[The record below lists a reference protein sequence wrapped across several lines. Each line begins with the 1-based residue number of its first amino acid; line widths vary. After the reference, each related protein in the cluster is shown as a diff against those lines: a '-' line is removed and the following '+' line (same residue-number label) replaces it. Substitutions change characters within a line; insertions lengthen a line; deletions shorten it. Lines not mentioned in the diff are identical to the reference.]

1 MTRMLPGGLI
11 LVLLAA
17 ACGGGE
23 PLAPATPSPPPTPA
37 ATASPSPVATASPS
51 PATTGDAGDVECPYA
66 ENADPSGEI
75 DIVNLRDDFCRDWP
89 DQDWTRHTVPFGQIT
104 RGCPIRDCIL
114 ALDAPETVST
124 TGRYGVA
131 RFAPVDAVDYD
142 DRLPIAVLR
151 IGEVARGYPLHILV
165 VHEIVNDEVAGVPVV
180 ASFCPLCH
188 TALAFDRRVEGDILD
203 FAVSGALRK
212 SDLVM
217 YDRHTETWWQQATGE
232 AIVGRHA
239 GFVLEPLQMS
249 VIAFRDFKRAFPGAD
264 ILTEDTGFGVT
275 YGRTPFIG
283 YDTKAFPPYASR
295 VIDDRLPALERV
307 ITLEAGDTAIAVP
320 FSTLREIPLAHV
332 DLAGTAVVVLWAPGT
347 ASALDEL
354 DIATSRDVG
363 SAAAYLPEVDG
374 RMLTLAPDA
383 PGRFRDEETGSL
395 WDVTG
400 LALSGPLA
408 GSRLPPAAHSTQFW
422 FAWTSFHPGTLL
434 WEPSRPTP

>member
-1 MTRMLPGGLI
+1 MTRMLAGGLI

-23 PLAPATPSPPPTPA
+23 PPAPATPSPPPTPA
-37 ATASPSPVATASPS
+37 ATASPSP
-51 PATTGDAGDVECPYA
+51 ATTGDAGGVECPYA

-217 YDRHTETWWQQATGE
+217 YDRNTETWWQQATGE

-249 VIAFRDFKRAFPGAD
+249 VIAFRDFKRAFPAAD

-363 SAAAYLPEVDG
+363 SAAAYRPEVDG

-422 FAWTSFHPGTLL
+422 FAWTSFHPGTLV

>member
-1 MTRMLPGGLI
+1 MRTLPGGL
-11 LVLLAA
+11 VLLLLAV
-17 ACGGGE
+17 ACGGE
-23 PLAPATPSPPPTPA
+23 SPTPATPSPSPTPA
-37 ATASPSPVATASPS
+37 ATASPSPAAVVSEAA
-51 PATTGDAGDVECPYA
+51 GDALESDCPYA
-66 ENADPSGEI
+66 HNSDPSGEV
-75 DIVNLRDDFCRDWP
+75 DIVNLSDDFCRDWP
-89 DQDWTRHTVPFGQIT
+89 DQDWSRHTVPFGQIT

-131 RFAPVDAVDYD
+131 RFAPVDAVDYE

-151 IGEVARGYPLHILV
+151 IGDVARGYPLHILV
-165 VHEIVNDEVAGVPVV
+165 IHEIVNDEVAGVPVV

-188 TALAFDRRVEGDILD
+188 TALAFDRRVEGETLD

-217 YDRHTETWWQQATGE
+217 YDRNTETWWQQATGE

-239 GFVLEPLQMS
+239 GLDLRPLQMS
-249 VIAFRDFKRAFPGAD
+249 VLSFRDFRSAFPDAD
-264 ILTEDTGFGVT
+264 ILTEDTGFGTT

-283 YDTKAFPPYASR
+283 YDTRAYPPYASR
-295 VIDDRLPALERV
+295 VIDNRLPALERV
-307 ITLEAGDTAIAVP
+307 ITLEAGDTSIVVP
-320 FSTLREIPLAHV
+320 FSTLSEIALARV
-332 DLAGTAVVVLWAPGT
+332 DLAGTAIVVFWAPGT

-354 DIATSRDVG
+354 HIATSRDVG
-363 SAAAYLPEVDG
+363 SAAAYFPEVDG
-374 RMLTLAPDA
+374 HMLTLAPDA
-383 PGRFRDEETGSL
+383 PGRFRDEETGSV

-422 FAWTSFHPGTLL
+422 FAWTSFHPGTVV
-434 WEPSRPTP
+434 WESPS

>member
-1 MTRMLPGGLI
+1 MRMLPAG
-11 LVLLAA
+11 LVLLLLAV

-23 PLAPATPSPPPTPA
+23 SPTPATPSPSPT
-37 ATASPSPVATASPS
+37 PVATASPP
-51 PATTGDAGDVECPYA
+51 PAPASQPSADPAESDCPYA
-66 ENADPSGEI
+66 ENSDPSGEI
-75 DIVNLRDDFCRDWP
+75 DIVNLSDDFCRDWP
-89 DQDWTRHTVPFGQIT
+89 DQDWSRHTVPFGQIT

-131 RFAPVDAVDYD
+131 RFAPVDAVDYE

-151 IGEVARGYPLHILV
+151 IGDVARGYPLHILV
-165 VHEIVNDEVAGVPVV
+165 IHEIVNDEVAGVPVV

-188 TALAFDRRVEGDILD
+188 TALAFDRRVEGDTLD

-217 YDRHTETWWQQATGE
+217 YDRNTETWWQQATGE

-239 GFVLEPLQMS
+239 GLELRPLQMS
-249 VIAFRDFKRAFPGAD
+249 VISFRDFRRAFPEAD
-264 ILTEDTGFGVT
+264 ILTEDTGFGTT

-283 YDTKAFPPYASR
+283 YDSKAYPPYASR
-295 VIDDRLPALERV
+295 VIDNRLPALERV
-307 ITLEAGDTAIAVP
+307 ITLEAGDTSVAVP
-320 FSTLREIPLAHV
+320 FSTLSEIALARV

-354 DIATSRDVG
+354 HIATSRDVG

-374 RMLTLAPDA
+374 RALTLAPDA
-383 PGRFRDEETGSL
+383 PGRFRDEETGSV

-422 FAWTSFHPGTLL
+422 FAWTSFHPGTVV
-434 WEPSRPTP
+434 WEPPS